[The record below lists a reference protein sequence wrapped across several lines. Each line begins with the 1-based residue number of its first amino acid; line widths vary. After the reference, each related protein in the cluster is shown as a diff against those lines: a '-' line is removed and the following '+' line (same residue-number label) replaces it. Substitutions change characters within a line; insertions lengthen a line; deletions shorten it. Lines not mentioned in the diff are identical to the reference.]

1 VTIAATTA
9 TALDQASFA
18 RLAGIAHRD
27 AGILLGPAKRSL
39 VQNRLT
45 RRLAATGL
53 DFPAYAALVEQ
64 QGSPERAA
72 FLEAMTTHETFF
84 FRHHE
89 HWDLVIAEL
98 ARIPRPPRIWSAAA
112 SSGEEAYSA
121 AIACGE
127 RHAAGR
133 AEILATDLSRQILAA
148 AERGEYGAYALQKVT
163 DSCRARWFVRSGPE
177 RWRITDRARQM
188 VAFRPHNLLEPLTAP
203 DFDIILL
210 RNVLI
215 YFDAPTK
222 ERAVRLVAAR
232 LRRGGLI
239 LLGGSETLP
248 AGIDGLVPV
257 RPQVYRRA

>member
-1 VTIAATTA
+1 VNTAALA
-9 TALDQASFA
+9 PLDEGSFR

-27 AGILLGPAKRSL
+27 AGIQLGPAKRSL

-53 DFPAYAALVEQ
+53 DFAGYAALVERS
-64 QGSPERAA
+64 GSPERTA

-98 ARIPRPPRIWSAAA
+98 ARIPRAPRIWSAAA

-127 RHAAGR
+127 RHPAGR
-133 AEILATDLSRQILAA
+133 GEILATDLSRAVLAT
-148 AERGEYGAYALQKVT
+148 AERAEYGAYALQKVA
-163 DSCRARWFVRSGPE
+163 DGCRERWFSPCGPD
-177 RWRITDRARQM
+177 RWRISGRARSM
-188 VAFRPHNLLEPLTAP
+188 VSFRRHNLLEPLAGAE
-203 DFDIILL
+203 FDIIFL

-222 ERAVRLVAAR
+222 ERAVRLVLER
-232 LRRGGLI
+232 LRRGGLL

-248 AGIDGLVPV
+248 AGVGGLAPV
-257 RPQVYRRA
+257 RPQVYRRG